1 MPAIPEITNDPTGV
15 FNEQISS
22 TDMSGQILDLLFGP
36 NWDSIS
42 QIVSSG
48 GDSTLAAASLLLT
61 ILGTLSLVALTIGTV
76 IMTYT
81 IFIGVIG
88 TAHEGTPLGKRLS
101 TLWTP
106 IRGAFA
112 VGLMIP
118 TAKGLSVLM
127 VLLLV
132 LIGGSINLA
141 NFVFSRGIDYLRENS
156 GQVVVRVPDGEV
168 SNTEKVAGTILQSLA
183 AQYHMGMRSGLP
195 FGDTYKVIG
204 PTETDPNYTIQ
215 FQAPNVPG
223 VRTEDMGAVVVPC
236 SGPSGDPVCEARKN
250 GILAMISSLAPVARA
265 VVANNMTDEEMSENG
280 VSASRTINEGTI
292 RNAVKTYSQAVS
304 SVIPQLIQQEGSEFQ
319 EGLNRFL
326 DQASTD
332 GWFSAGSYYWTFT
345 RYAEMSHKAAG
356 ALPRATSPNGDALRY
371 VAEDDPQFFASIQ
384 NAAEAANNAVGTR
397 ISAAREGDSAS
408 SVAQKL
414 GRIFYMAFGMLP
426 FSEQFGTPGQVADK
440 AMGVAQS
447 GQDMAVVW
455 VAKQLTESDPVAALS
470 NWGHLTITAIEYVW
484 HSYVLLRS
492 VASGADA
499 AARGIWADTFTG
511 GLAGGAAATFLEAVR
526 IYGTPLVGIAG
537 ALLLLGLMLAYYLPA
552 LPWVLWTGAIIG
564 WLVLVCET
572 LVAAPFWAM
581 GILVPEGEGM
591 TGQHGRQGVMLLL
604 GILARPPLMI
614 AGFFFAMIIMTGIG
628 KFLGMSFLIFYGAS
642 TAGRLPSITAIL
654 AYTFILGAV
663 VVVFA
668 HKIFG
673 LITHLPE
680 NVVRWI
686 GGGQAS
692 LGEHSDESRLRAI
705 FMAGGGRFH
714 AAAAN
719 AFKGSGPKPGGAPG
733 DGVGGNGGGDPPA
746 ISSDTKKLGTEE
758 TGYVPDG

>member
-1 MPAIPEITNDPTGV
+1 MPALPEITNDPTGV
-15 FNEQISS
+15 FNEQVSS

-36 NWDSIS
+36 NWDSVS
-42 QIVSSG
+42 QIVSTGSE
-48 GDSTLAAASLLLT
+48 TTQAASLLLT

-168 SNTEKVAGTILQSLA
+168 SNTEKVAGTILESLA
-183 AQYHMGMRSGLP
+183 AQYHLGMRSGLP
-195 FGDTYKVIG
+195 FDDSYKIIA
-204 PTETDPNYTIQ
+204 PTATDPNYTIQ
-215 FQAPNVPG
+215 FQPPSVQG
-223 VRTEDMGAVVVPC
+223 VRTEDMGAVVIPC
-236 SGPSGDPVCEARKN
+236 SSPSGDPVCEARKN
-250 GILAMISSLAPVARA
+250 GIVAMISSLAPVAQA

-280 VSASRTINEGTI
+280 VSASRAINEGTI
-292 RNAVKTYSQAVS
+292 RTAVKVYSQS
-304 SVIPQLIQQEGSEFQ
+304 ISNVIPQLIQKEGSEFQ

-345 RYAEMSHKAAG
+345 RYAEMTHKAAG
-356 ALPRATSPNGDALRY
+356 ALPRATGPNGDALRY
-371 VAEDDPQFFASIQ
+371 VAEDDPQFFASIK
-384 NAAEAANNAVGTR
+384 NASETVSNAVDVR
-397 ISAAREGDSAS
+397 ISAAREGEEPSSAFRKVTRLLLAGFGVDQTMQDS
-408 SVAQKL
+408 Q
-414 GRIFYMAFGMLP
+414 I
-426 FSEQFGTPGQVADK
+426 
-440 AMGVAQS
+440 
-447 GQDMAVVW
+447 VW
-455 VAKQLTESDPVAALS
+455 VAKKLTTADPVATLS
-470 NWGHLTITAIEYVW
+470 DWGHATVGGCSL
-484 HSYVLLRS
+484 VLGTWWIAEATLAG
-492 VASGADA
+492 VDA
-499 AARGIWADTFTG
+499 AARGIWADTFSGST
-511 GLAGGAAATFLEAVR
+511 AGGVTAGL
-526 IYGTPLVGIAG
+526 LQIAKRLSL
-537 ALLLLGLMLAYYLPA
+537 ALFAILGPVFILGLLLAYYLPA
-552 LPWVLWTGAIIG
+552 LPWILWTGAIIG

-572 LVAAPFWAM
+572 LAAAPFWAT

-604 GILARPPLMI
+604 GILARPPLMV
-614 AGFFFAMIIMTGIG
+614 AGFFFAMVIMTGIG
-628 KFLGMSFLIFYGAS
+628 KFLGFSFLIFYGSSSAD
-642 TAGRLPSITAIL
+642 RLPSIISVL

-663 VVVFA
+663 VIVFA

-692 LGEHSDESRLRAI
+692 LGEHADEGRLRAI
-705 FMAGGGRFH
+705 FMSGGRSFGEGMSG
-714 AAAAN
+714 ALRGT
-719 AFKGSGPKPGGAPG
+719 GSKPGGGPKPGGNG
-733 DGVGGNGGGDPPA
+733 GGNGGDGTPE
-746 ISSDTKKLGTEE
+746 ISSDTKKLD
-758 TGYVPDG
+758 TGDTGPPIT

>member
-397 ISAAREGDSAS
+397 ISAAREGEDAS
-408 SVAQKL
+408 SIGRKL
-414 GRIFYMAFGMLP
+414 KNLVLSGFGA
-426 FSEQFGTPGQVADK
+426 GQA
-440 AMGVAQS
+440 

-455 VAKQLTESDPVAALS
+455 IAKQLTKSDPVAALS
-470 NWGHLTITAIEYVW
+470 NWGHITVTALEYVW
-484 HSYVLLRS
+484 FTWVIWR
-492 VASGADA
+492 AGAAGLDA
-499 AARGIWADTFTG
+499 AAQGIWADTFSG
-511 GLAGGAAATFLEAVR
+511 GLAGGVTAAVLEAFR
-526 IYGTPLVGIAG
+526 MFSAPLLGVAG

-705 FMAGGGRFH
+705 FMAGGGRFNQ
-714 AAAAN
+714 AVAG
-719 AFKGSGPKPGGAPG
+719 AFQGSGPKPGGAPG
-733 DGVGGNGGGDPPA
+733 DGAGGNGGGGTPA